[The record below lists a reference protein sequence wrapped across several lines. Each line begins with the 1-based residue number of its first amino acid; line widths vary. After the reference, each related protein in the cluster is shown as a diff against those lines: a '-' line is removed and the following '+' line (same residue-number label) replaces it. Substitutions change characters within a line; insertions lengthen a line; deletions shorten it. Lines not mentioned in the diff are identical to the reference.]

1 MISSWIMM
9 LSLTI
14 SFLIF
19 TPIYG
24 RPQKYKKNTRR
35 ESSHHGMQTHLQTT
49 CPSHPPLK
57 DIDHKRCMQV
67 YDSCG
72 RDMDCGIGMKCCF
85 DGCVYMCT
93 EPIVKKTKTINKMNT
108 PLPPKV
114 SGNSWQIESNTRL
127 EKKVT
132 CSTSNFTDHE
142 PIPCP
147 KGYMCDIQRH
157 EDEKN
162 SIPNRGFCIKNP
174 FKKVDP
180 FKPMVVWDNVDTG
193 CYYRG
198 RKLKDGEY
206 FFNKCNFCFCSNTII
221 NCQTAPCH
229 STKRTKLS
237 RLPISYNDESM
248 NYI

>member
-114 SGNSWQIESNTRL
+114 SE
-127 EKKVT
+127 
-132 CSTSNFTDHE
+132 
-142 PIPCP
+142 
-147 KGYMCDIQRH
+147 
-157 EDEKN
+157 
-162 SIPNRGFCIKNP
+162 
-174 FKKVDP
+174 VDP
-180 FKPMVVWDNVDTG
+180 FKPMVVWDDVDTG